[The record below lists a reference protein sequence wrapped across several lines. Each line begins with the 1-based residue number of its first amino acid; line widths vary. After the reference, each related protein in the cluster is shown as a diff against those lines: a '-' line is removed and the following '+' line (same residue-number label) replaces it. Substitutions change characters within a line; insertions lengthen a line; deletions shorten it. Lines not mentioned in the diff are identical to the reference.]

1 MANSPQINDD
11 IEIATALPPDAIE
24 EKEAQAFVA
33 SQWKLA
39 WWRFRKHKLAILGG
53 IVTLIIYV
61 LAIFAE
67 FIAPYASDRYDASR
81 TYAPPQPIH
90 LFDTSDGTTRFYP
103 HVWGIVSHL
112 DTTEMRR
119 KYLFDPSQKT
129 QIGLFVKGDPYKLWG
144 VIPMDVHLIGAVNSD
159 TTVYFLGG
167 DRLGRDL
174 LSRVLFGAR
183 VSLSIGLVGVFF
195 SLFLGILLGG
205 LSGYYGGTF
214 DLFIQR
220 AIEFVRS
227 IPTIPLWM
235 GIAAAIPP
243 RWPPIQVYF
252 GITVILSLVGWTGM
266 ARVVRGRFL
275 SLKNEDFVMM
285 AELDGASTLRIIFRY
300 LLPSFLSH
308 IIASITL
315 SIPHMIISETAL
327 SFLGLGLREP
337 VVSWG
342 VLLQDAQTVRS
353 VISATWLLYPAL
365 FVVITVLAM
374 NFLGDG
380 LRDAADPYSH

>member
-1 MANSPQINDD
+1 M
-11 IEIATALPPDAIE
+11 
-24 EKEAQAFVA
+24 
-33 SQWKLA
+33 
-39 WWRFRKHKLAILGG
+39 
-53 IVTLIIYV
+53 
-61 LAIFAE
+61 
-67 FIAPYASDRYDASR
+67 
-81 TYAPPQPIH
+81 
-90 LFDTSDGTTRFYP
+90 
-103 HVWGIVSHL
+103 
-112 DTTEMRR
+112 
-119 KYLFDPSQKT
+119 
-129 QIGLFVKGDPYKLWG
+129 KGDPYLLWG
-144 VIPMDVHLIGAVNSD
+144 LIPMDVHLVGPVDPTRAI
-159 TTVYFLGG
+159 YFLGG

-174 LSRVLFGAR
+174 LSRVIYGAR

-205 LSGYYGGTF
+205 LSGYYGGSF
-214 DLFIQR
+214 DLIIQR
-220 AIEFVRS
+220 VIEFVRS

-243 RWPPIQVYF
+243 RWPPLQVYF
-252 GITVILSLVGWTGM
+252 GITVILSLIGWTGL

-300 LLPSFLSH
+300 LMPSFMSH

-365 FVVITVLAM
+365 FVIITVLAM

-380 LRDAADPYSH
+380 LRDAADPYGH

>member
-1 MANSPQINDD
+1 MAQSTNKIS
-11 IEIATALPPDAIE
+11 ATDEKLVIPTDGVD
-24 EKEAQAFVA
+24 EKEAKAFVA
-33 SQWKLA
+33 SQWKLV
-39 WWRFRKHKLAILGG
+39 WWRFRKHRLAVIGA
-53 IVTLIIYV
+53 IVTLIIY
-61 LAIFAE
+61 AIALMAE
-67 FIAPYASDRYDASR
+67 FMAPFASDRYDPSM
-81 TYAPPQPIH
+81 TYAPPQPIQ
-90 LFDTSDGTTRFYP
+90 LIDNTDGTPRLLL
-103 HVWGIVSHL
+103 HAWGVVSHL

-119 KYLFDPSQKT
+119 KYMFDPSDKIA
-129 QIGLFVKGDPYKLWG
+129 IGLFVKGDPYQLWG
-144 VIPMDVHLIGAVNSD
+144 LIPMDVHLIGPVD
-159 TTVYFLGG
+159 PTRTIYFMGG

-174 LSRVLFGAR
+174 LSRIIYGAR

-205 LSGYYGGTF
+205 LSGYYGGSF
-214 DLFIQR
+214 DMVIQR
-220 AIEFVRS
+220 VIEFVRS
-227 IPTIPLWM
+227 VPTIPLWM

-243 RWPPIQVYF
+243 RWPPLQVYF
-252 GITVILSLVGWTGM
+252 GITVILSLVGWTGL

-285 AELDGASTLRIIFRY
+285 AELDGSSTLRIIFRY

-308 IIASITL
+308 IIASVTL

-353 VISATWLLYPAL
+353 VISATWLLLPAL
-365 FVVITVLAM
+365 FVIITVLAM

-380 LRDAADPYSH
+380 LRDAADPYGH

>member
-1 MANSPQINDD
+1 MANTNDLTVEND
-11 IEIATALPPDAIE
+11 NGTPLPPDVIE
-24 EKEAQAFVA
+24 EKESQAFVA
-33 SQWKLA
+33 SQWKLV
-39 WWRFRKHKLAILGG
+39 WWRFRKHKLAVVGG
-53 IVTLIIYV
+53 IVTLLIYL

-67 FIAPYASDRYDASR
+67 FVAPYASDRYDPSR

-90 LFDTSDGTTRFYP
+90 FFDTSDGSTRFSP
-103 HVWGIVSHL
+103 HVWGIVSTL

-119 KYLFDPSQKT
+119 KYLFDPNQKT
-129 QIGLFVKGDPYKLWG
+129 LIGLFVKGDPYELWG
-144 VIPMDVHLIGAVNSD
+144 IIPMDIHLIGALNSD

-174 LSRVLFGAR
+174 FSRVLFGAR

-205 LSGYYGGTF
+205 LSGYYGGSF

-220 AIEFVRS
+220 VIEFVRS

-243 RWPPIQVYF
+243 RWPPLQVYF
-252 GITVILSLVGWTGM
+252 GITVILSLVGWTGL

-275 SLKNEDFVMM
+275 SLKSEDFVMM

-300 LLPSFLSH
+300 LLPSFMSH

>member
-1 MANSPQINDD
+1 MANIDKNNMAVD
-11 IEIATALPPDAIE
+11 EGANLPADGAD
-24 EKEAQAFVA
+24 EKDTQVFVA
-33 SQWKLA
+33 SQWKLV
-39 WWRFRKHKLAILGG
+39 WWRFRKHRLAVIGG
-53 IVTLIIYV
+53 IVTLIIY
-61 LAIFAE
+61 LIAGMAE
-67 FIAPYASDRYDASR
+67 FIAPFASDRYDPSM
-81 TYAPPQPIH
+81 TYAPPQP
-90 LFDTSDGTTRFYP
+90 LRLLDTSDGTTRIYL
-103 HVWGIVSHL
+103 HAWGVVSEL
-112 DTTEMRR
+112 DRVEMRR
-119 KYLFDPSQKT
+119 KYLFDPSDKIL
-129 QIGLFVKGDPYKLWG
+129 IGLFVKGDPYLLWG
-144 VIPMDVHLIGAVNSD
+144 LIPMDTHFIGPVD
-159 TTVYFLGG
+159 PQRTIYFLGG

-174 LSRVLFGAR
+174 LSRIIYGAR
-183 VSLSIGLVGVFF
+183 VSLSIGLVGVLF
-195 SLFLGILLGG
+195 SLLLGILLGG

-214 DLFIQR
+214 DLVIQR
-220 AIEFVRS
+220 VIEFVRS
-227 IPTIPLWM
+227 VPTIPLWM

-243 RWPPIQVYF
+243 RWPPLQVYF
-252 GITVILSLVGWTGM
+252 GITVILSLVGWTGL

-285 AELDGASTLRIIFRY
+285 AELDGASTLRIIFHY

-308 IIASITL
+308 IIASVTL

-365 FVVITVLAM
+365 FVIITVLAM

-380 LRDAADPYSH
+380 LRDAADPYAH